1 VFANVVFIS
10 LGAGPG
16 RVCTVFRNT
25 CFSVSSL
32 TRNMA
37 VSYERSLVSLGFS
50 VDSCICVLFIFLQ
63 YSHHFFRFDPSTVR
77 PVTEQNTN
85 RDRQTDR
92 RAKLCP
98 WSTKAVIRSTA
109 ISGEIDN
116 NTVYGSKLYIFIVCQ
131 KSLDIKI
138 KFHEDICT
146 IYQNVIID

>member
-1 VFANVVFIS
+1 MFIS

-50 VDSCICVLFIFLQ
+50 VDSCICVLFIYAVFTSLLQ
-63 YSHHFFRFDPSTVR
+63 VWPIDRPSGDW
-77 PVTEQNTN
+77 TEHKQS
-85 RDRQTDR
+85 QTDR

-98 WSTKAVIRSTA
+98 CSTDAVIRSTA
-109 ISGEIDN
+109 TSGEIDN
-116 NTVYGSKLYIFIVCQ
+116 NTVYGSKLYIFILCQ

-138 KFHEDICT
+138 MFHEDICT